1 MWNSVGEIEMISKRL
16 AILQDSKLRINTQEI
31 YT

>member
-1 MWNSVGEIEMISKRL
+1 MQNSVGETEMILKRL
-16 AILQDSKLRINTQEI
+16 AILQDNKFHINTQEI